1 VSYNTRKRI
10 FTRLGLAVWAMA
22 TLVLCFVIAIL
33 VNEMLRNG
41 QSPLAS
47 FKNAVQT
54 EDNAAPAK
62 PQSSTGPA
70 GTKEIQLYF
79 CAENGQGL
87 APEPA
92 TIEFA
97 ASTVENCRR
106 AIAGLIGGPRQNG
119 FSPILP
125 ANARLRGL
133 YLLDSGDLVVDFASE
148 VALAHARLKS
158 AGMEA
163 MLVCGIVSTVTQ
175 PALQGQDKAAVKR
188 VRFLVEGAPPTDGFP
203 SHLDLSQP
211 ITPDPGW
218 IQAVAG

>member
-1 VSYNTRKRI
+1 MGYYTRKRV

-22 TLVLCFVIAIL
+22 TLVLCFVIAML

-47 FKNAVQT
+47 FQVSPTA
-54 EDNAAPAK
+54 EDNTALPK
-62 PQSSTGPA
+62 PQPAASA

-79 CAENGQGL
+79 SGDNGQGL

-92 TIEFA
+92 TIEFSG
-97 ASTVENCRR
+97 STVENCRR

-119 FSPILP
+119 FAPILP

-133 YLLDSGDLVVDFASE
+133 YLLDSGELVVDFSSE

-158 AGMEA
+158 AGVEG

-175 PALQGQDKAAVKR
+175 PALRGQDKTEVKQ

-203 SHLDLSQP
+203 AHLDLSQP
-211 ITPDPGW
+211 LVPDPSW
-218 IQAVAG
+218 IQAAEQ